1 MRIFTFVIFLITL
14 LLSGCGSE
22 PKKEE
27 PKPPPP
33 ETKIQINI
41 TVSSVVNPDIND
53 RPSPI
58 VVRLYELKNIGKFE
72 EADFY
77 KLFEDHE
84 GALGSDLLAS
94 EKFHFKPG
102 ETKTFGHAVSPDTKY
117 IAVTSAFRDFNQSV
131 WRDSITI
138 EANKTSELEIV
149 LERLNVSIK
158 KKEPK

>member
-1 MRIFTFVIFLITL
+1 MLG
-14 LLSGCGSE
+14 GCGSE

-27 PKPPPP
+27 PPP
-33 ETKIQINI
+33 ETKIQ
-41 TVSSVVNPDIND
+41 VSISVADQVNPDING

-102 ETKTFGHAVSPDTKY
+102 DTKTLGHTVSPDTKY
-117 IAVTSAFRDFNQSV
+117 IAVTAAFRDFNQSV
-131 WRDSITI
+131 WRDSIAI
-138 EANKTSELEIV
+138 ESAKTSELSI
-149 LERLNVSIK
+149 LIERLNLTITK
-158 KKEPK
+158 NKPK